1 MIARVPS
8 WLCSATHSPQ
18 PAAQDFSGSAPKL
31 TTNMHLQLASTFFGL
46 QEIANQVSASRPKSG
61 PSLQPGSRPPHTPLT
76 VEAEMLTKM
85 RARAGEG
92 ITMLEAPTFVLQA
105 FKTVTGTLF
114 FLTADPHTPNLR
126 PLLQQVYVLYCDFVL
141 KNPFHQADMPIRSE
155 LFDTNLSALI
165 QRARPER

>member
-1 MIARVPS
+1 VIARVPS

-92 ITMLEAPTFVLQA
+92 ITMLEAPTFV
-105 FKTVTGTLF
+105 
-114 FLTADPHTPNLR
+114 TADPHTPNLR